1 MCLSTRALCQKIS
14 WRRISR
20 QIVFQRIYD
29 FGHLEVCWK
38 SIIGKRL
45 FVLSEPSVRPAFIC
59 ICQKCKMYL
68 SKLAAQKSSLESVC
82 LCYRSWRRRTR
93 EPCVLPSQQLLRR
106 CDTTHTF
113 TNLFFICLN
122 FKMYLS
128 KWQNTFVVK
137 IIDKSNSC
145 VVVTSLQLGFDPH
158 SSSPLS
164 SSSQSVCLSS
174 ETKKKCRKNWR
185 RKKHCWQ
192 LWVYMYWTNICSTQK
207 YFYEF
212 VNFKCVNV
220 ISGETCEELEWSIF
234 ANIEHLSWQCPVRPS
249 CIFRGCPASLC

>member
-1 MCLSTRALCQKIS
+1 M
-14 WRRISR
+14 
-20 QIVFQRIYD
+20 
-29 FGHLEVCWK
+29 
-38 SIIGKRL
+38 
-45 FVLSEPSVRPAFIC
+45 RPAFIC

-128 KWQNTFVVK
+128 KWQNIFVMK

-174 ETKKKCRKNWR
+174 ATKKSAGKIEEEKNIVDNCECTCIGQTYVVL
-185 RKKHCWQ
+185 K
-192 LWVYMYWTNICSTQK
+192 ST
-207 YFYEF
+207 FM
-212 VNFKCVNV
+212 NLSISNV
-220 ISGETCEELEWSIF
+220 
-234 ANIEHLSWQCPVRPS
+234 
-249 CIFRGCPASLC
+249 